1 MHLETGEARRSQL
14 VKIGE
19 ARVSMACERQRV
31 GTTTATRAQGALFDN
46 RRLGLAL
53 RSSLRLEARL
63 R

>member
-19 ARVSMACERQRV
+19 RVSMACERQGV
-31 GTTTATRAQGALFDN
+31 GTTAATRAQGALFDN